1 MSPPPLASNRQTVT
15 GIRMDNHQFTTQ
27 VALEF
32 HRRVA
37 AIIAAVQAGMGDN
50 GVHELLGYATDF
62 AVGEARGRQ
71 TLVLKSRHHSSCVHL
86 QWETILGDGPADRQ
100 LVDDAIQSAIN
111 DLVRRS

>member
-1 MSPPPLASNRQTVT
+1 
-15 GIRMDNHQFTTQ
+15 MDKDQFTTE

-37 AIIAAVQAGMGDN
+37 AIIAAVQAGMWKH
-50 GVHELLGYATDF
+50 GVHDLLGYATDF

-71 TLVLKSRHHSSCVHL
+71 TLVLKSRSRSSYVRL
-86 QWETILGDGPADRQ
+86 QWETILGDGPAGQ

-111 DLVRRS
+111 ELA